1 MWRGKPGSI
10 TGYSLRSL
18 GDAWWGINWNAD
30 STSARVI
37 ATIFLGWREGRE
49 RETERKGNRVEN
61 IERFSMEMVLI
72 LFERMKIDE
81 RRSKPSSS
89 RLIIHLSHRL
99 SRWLTVTSARPII
112 AAGNWNG
119 KRIVLATKSSLD
131 PPPVSKAFRRAR
143 ENNPT
148 NDIYVSKDPS
158 TLLFSLSKV
167 FFRSDSWQMKSRER
181 KKETWNTVV
190 VLLSC
195 RLLIKIQ

>member
-1 MWRGKPGSI
+1 MRKLEEFVVFVELSRHDSKSRREEKLDQPESTSNYFAADWNPCGVENRAQ
-10 TGYSLRSL
+10 LRDTRCDRL
-18 GDAWWGINWNAD
+18 GTLGGGINWNAD

-99 SRWLTVTSARPII
+99 SR
-112 AAGNWNG
+112 
-119 KRIVLATKSSLD
+119 
-131 PPPVSKAFRRAR
+131 
-143 ENNPT
+143 
-148 NDIYVSKDPS
+148 
-158 TLLFSLSKV
+158 
-167 FFRSDSWQMKSRER
+167 
-181 KKETWNTVV
+181 
-190 VLLSC
+190 
-195 RLLIKIQ
+195 

>member
-1 MWRGKPGSI
+1 MSFSWSCLATIPNRDGRKNWTSQNLPPIISRPIGI
-10 TGYSLRSL
+10 RVAWKTGLNYGISLRSF

-99 SRWLTVTSARPII
+99 SR
-112 AAGNWNG
+112 
-119 KRIVLATKSSLD
+119 
-131 PPPVSKAFRRAR
+131 
-143 ENNPT
+143 
-148 NDIYVSKDPS
+148 
-158 TLLFSLSKV
+158 
-167 FFRSDSWQMKSRER
+167 
-181 KKETWNTVV
+181 
-190 VLLSC
+190 
-195 RLLIKIQ
+195 

>member
-1 MWRGKPGSI
+1 MFAQVGGVCRFRGVVSPRFQIETGGKIGPARIYLQLFRGRLESVWRGKPGSI

-72 LFERMKIDE
+72 LFERTKIDE

-99 SRWLTVTSARPII
+99 SR
-112 AAGNWNG
+112 
-119 KRIVLATKSSLD
+119 
-131 PPPVSKAFRRAR
+131 
-143 ENNPT
+143 
-148 NDIYVSKDPS
+148 
-158 TLLFSLSKV
+158 
-167 FFRSDSWQMKSRER
+167 
-181 KKETWNTVV
+181 
-190 VLLSC
+190 
-195 RLLIKIQ
+195 